1 MDSDFTIKT
10 HLPMNRG
17 AINSRRALGIFAQ
30 NAEIWR
36 ARDYARYC
44 GYALTPEGDSN
55 EVYTCEIEEG
65 PYG

>member
-1 MDSDFTIKT
+1 
-10 HLPMNRG
+10 MNRG